1 MRQACLLVVCCH
13 SLVSGQL
20 EFIEPAEVNAIDNE
34 ITLGLTIVNI
44 KRVKSITELFQVS
57 AAKNVKNKCYS
68 IWLFLIDI

>member
-1 MRQACLLVVCCH
+1 MLVVCCH

-20 EFIEPAEVNAIDNE
+20 EFTEPDQVKAIDTE

-57 AAKNVKNKCYS
+57 ATKNVKNKCYS